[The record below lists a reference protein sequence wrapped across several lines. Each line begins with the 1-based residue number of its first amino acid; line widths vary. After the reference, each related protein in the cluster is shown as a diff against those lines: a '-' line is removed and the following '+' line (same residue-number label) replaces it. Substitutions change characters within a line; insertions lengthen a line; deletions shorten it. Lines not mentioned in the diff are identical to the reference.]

1 MVRTWSQDLV
11 AVVPP
16 GGWSTWLNTV
26 GLLLQGVGLWH
37 AAAALRGSRDTW
49 VAGHHFGPARV
60 LRRVLRRRPPPMT
73 ISSSGSVAMAASGS
87 APLTTAGPPRPDPTD
102 TVAFLLHLETEVSRL
117 RDESEAEN
125 GRMKQ
130 AVTTLRQAVAAVE
143 NRAAQSVEALRQ
155 EVVTASVGVNGKALD
170 EAAWALV
177 AIAAGAACQLAAI
190 WM

>member
-1 MVRTWSQDLV
+1 
-11 AVVPP
+11 
-16 GGWSTWLNTV
+16 
-26 GLLLQGVGLWH
+26 
-37 AAAALRGSRDTW
+37 
-49 VAGHHFGPARV
+49 
-60 LRRVLRRRPPPMT
+60 
-73 ISSSGSVAMAASGS
+73 MAASGS
-87 APLTTAGPPRPDPTD
+87 ASLTTAGPPRPDPTD